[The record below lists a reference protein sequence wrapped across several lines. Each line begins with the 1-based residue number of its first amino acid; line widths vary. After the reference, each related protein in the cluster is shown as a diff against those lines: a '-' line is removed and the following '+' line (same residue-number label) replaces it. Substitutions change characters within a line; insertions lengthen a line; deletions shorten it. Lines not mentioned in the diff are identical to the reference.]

1 MSVLLLAQ
9 AATTA
14 AEAVADAAA
23 GGGGVQSA
31 AAGRLALW
39 GDYSLADPLF
49 LLLVPIG
56 IAALWHGRTR
66 KPRGNVPLLPAAE
79 VPRSLAQ
86 RLGWIPTVLQVA
98 ALLFVAVA
106 LARPLRGSVV
116 TTSTSE
122 GVDIALVIDRSSS
135 MQHQDLAPGRSRL
148 DVVKDVVSAFAVR
161 RMTDRESAAD
171 NVALISFAAYPELL
185 CPFTLD
191 VDAVTGFLAGLQ
203 HVDNRHEDGTA
214 IGVALAKAVAVLR
227 ETEAESKVVVL
238 LTDGENNIDLIA
250 PLEAAEL
257 AAEQKIRVHTV
268 FAGRYVFTV
277 DVFGKTHATDRK
289 IDTSEL
295 ERIAELTGGRFFRA
309 TDSEGLEDVYRRIE
323 ALERTEREE
332 KRFSE
337 SYDLYLAFLG
347 VGLAAYVA
355 AWLSTATW
363 ARRLP

>member
-1 MSVLLLAQ
+1 MSPLVLPLLQ
-9 AATTA
+9 AAAATA
-14 AEAVADAAA
+14 REGAAVQ
-23 GGGGVQSA
+23 GSVQSA
-31 AAGRLALW
+31 AEGRFPLW
-39 GDYSLADPLF
+39 GDYALANPLF

-56 IAALWHGRTR
+56 VLALWHGRTR
-66 KPRGNVPLLPAAE
+66 KPRGNVSVLPAVD

-86 RLGWIPTVLQVA
+86 RLGWIPPVLQLA
-98 ALLFVAVA
+98 ALTLVAIA
-106 LARPLRGSVV
+106 LARPLRGSVE

-135 MQHQDLAPGRSRL
+135 MQHEDLAQGRTRL
-148 DVVKDVVSAFAVR
+148 DVVKDVVSAFATR
-161 RMTDRESAAD
+161 RMTDREAAAD

-191 VDAVTGFLAGLQ
+191 VDAVTGFLQGLEY
-203 HVDNRHEDGTA
+203 VDNRHEDGTA

-257 AAEQKIRVHTV
+257 ASEQGIRVYTV

-277 DVFGKTHATDRK
+277 DVFGNPHATERR

-295 ERIAELTGGRFFRA
+295 ERMAELTGGRFFRA
-309 TDSEGLEDVYRRIE
+309 TDQEGLEEVYRRIE
-323 ALERTEREE
+323 ELERTEREE

-337 SYDLYLAFLG
+337 SYDLYLAFLV